1 MYWKAISNTYVTACL
16 LATFCLSIYSI
27 SRYFENEDIIAM
39 KITRFHVSDDAIYP
53 SFSFCIINPFLEMNF
68 EIYSDH
74 EINRTSYVNFL
85 EGKLWKEKMMVV
97 DYDNV
102 TVSLSNNI
110 LAGYVKPYSSKS
122 LSWNPEIYV
131 SFRSS
136 YRKCFTIISPEIGQK
151 NLDYFGVYIKN
162 DIFPNGKRT
171 KGSNFYAYVH
181 YPGQRFISYHTI
193 KWLWDVKRNETE
205 KYVMYFQIK
214 NVDVIQRR
222 NKPFEPCLENWKDH
236 DNYIMTEMMKKMGC
250 RPPHW
255 ISNSTS
261 YLDVCQNGEKMQ
273 SFAWQPN
280 SDDIAAF
287 DPPCRMIERLDYLY
301 EEFDEKDGFYGR
313 LQVNFGNASYFII
326 QQSYRQIA
334 FNEKIQKKA
343 YTLDD
348 VVGTVG
354 GFIGLFLGYALIQVP
369 DLIGRLFSLFRNS
382 IKQIS

>member
-1 MYWKAISNTYVTACL
+1 
-16 LATFCLSIYSI
+16 
-27 SRYFENEDIIAM
+27 
-39 KITRFHVSDDAIYP
+39 
-53 SFSFCIINPFLEMNF
+53 
-68 EIYSDH
+68 
-74 EINRTSYVNFL
+74 
-85 EGKLWKEKMMVV
+85 
-97 DYDNV
+97 
-102 TVSLSNNI
+102 
-110 LAGYVKPYSSKS
+110 
-122 LSWNPEIYV
+122 
-131 SFRSS
+131 
-136 YRKCFTIISPEIGQK
+136 
-151 NLDYFGVYIKN
+151 
-162 DIFPNGKRT
+162 
-171 KGSNFYAYVH
+171 
-181 YPGQRFISYHTI
+181 
-193 KWLWDVKRNETE
+193 
-205 KYVMYFQIK
+205 
-214 NVDVIQRR
+214 
-222 NKPFEPCLENWKDH
+222 
-236 DNYIMTEMMKKMGC
+236 MTEMMKKLGC